1 MTWRRNLIWV
11 LVLCHFVPLRVVAE
25 KTTLTDTTYIN
36 QLLEVAWQM
45 QNTLPDS
52 SMKLAREAYVFSEGH
67 GYTRGVSDA
76 FMRIGSLHTLYGNYD
91 SAKYY
96 LLACYRMRKAAR
108 HMEGLSST
116 AISLSY
122 VYGYLGKTDSVFFYL
137 YECLRYT
144 KQSGNASDLIVTNL
158 ELGHALTRYGDTRQ
172 ALGYYL
178 EAEKI
183 AKQLNNTEKLIGVYS
198 GLGNY
203 YFNLALYRKAL
214 SYFALSNNLLEKSTD
229 VYARGKTH
237 NNIALCYEQLH
248 NYSEALNEY
257 RQALYFYQ
265 KLGSKSDIAL
275 TYFNLSSLFI
285 NRNVPD
291 SALKYLDR
299 ALAIAVELGDVQRI
313 ADCYDYTAE
322 AFVLKK
328 NYKKA
333 YDFHVKSAVLRDS
346 LMNAEKI
353 RSISEMQTKYETD
366 LKNKEIEVLQQQ
378 GELANIKA
386 SRSLGINIGLSSALL
401 GILFV
406 TYAFYTQSKKK
417 EKLNIALQSE
427 KQKSDNLL
435 LNILPEEIA
444 SELKQ
449 NGKTEAKL
457 FQHVSVLFTDFVNF
471 TGLSEEM
478 TPTELVAEIH
488 HNFTAFDAIME
499 KHGME
504 KIKTIGDAYL
514 AVCGLPN
521 ETPDHAQRTVRA
533 ALDIQAFMQQSNG
546 KFQIRIGIHTG
557 AVVAGIVGV
566 KKYAYDIWGDTVNTA
581 ARMEQHSDAGK
592 INISEATHE
601 LIKDEFTCE
610 YRGKVNA
617 KNKGEIDMW
626 FVLKS
631 S

>member
-1 MTWRRNLIWV
+1 MN
-11 LVLCHFVPLRVVAE
+11 
-25 KTTLTDTTYIN
+25 
-36 QLLEVAWQM
+36 
-45 QNTLPDS
+45 
-52 SMKLAREAYVFSEGH
+52 LARQAYVLSNEK
-67 GYTRGVSDA
+67 GYTKGVSGA
-76 FMRIGSLHTLYGNYD
+76 FMRIGSLHTLYGDYD
-91 SAKYY
+91 SARYY
-96 LLACYRMRKAAR
+96 LLECYRMRRSAKNR
-108 HMEGLSST
+108 EGLSST

-122 VYGYLGKTDSVFFYL
+122 VYSYLGKTDSVFYYL
-137 YECLRYT
+137 YECLRLN
-144 KQSGNASDLIVTNL
+144 KQSGNADDLIVINL
-158 ELGHALTRYGDTRQ
+158 ELGHALTRFGDTKK
-172 ALGYYL
+172 ALTCYL

-183 AKQLNNTEKLIGVYS
+183 ARQTSNTDKLFGVYS

-203 YFNLALYRKAL
+203 YFNLTQYRKAL
-214 SYFALSNNLLEKSTD
+214 FHFLQSDSLLARSAD
-229 VYARGKTH
+229 VYSKGKTH
-237 NNIALCYEQLH
+237 NNLALCYEQLEQ
-248 NYSEALNEY
+248 YSEALKQY

-291 SALKYLDR
+291 SALTYLDR
-299 ALAIAVELGDVQRI
+299 ALAIAVESGDVQRI

-333 YDFHVKSAVLRDS
+333 YDFHVKSALLRDS

-406 TYAFYTQSKKK
+406 AYAFYHQSKKK

-488 HNFTAFDAIME
+488 RNFTAFDAIME

-521 ETPDHAQRTVRA
+521 ETADHAQRTIRA
-533 ALDIQAFMQQSNG
+533 ALDIQDFMQRNQG
-546 KFQIRIGIHTG
+546 RFQIRIGIHTG
-557 AVVAGIVGV
+557 PVVAGIVGV

-581 ARMEQHSDAGK
+581 ARMEQYSDAGK
-592 INISEATHE
+592 VNISAATYE
-601 LIKDEFTCE
+601 LVKEEFTCE
-610 YRGKVNA
+610 YRGKINA

-626 FVLKS
+626 FVEGE
-631 S
+631 